1 MNTKDATMNSTRMNA
16 RPACRRMIGAFAVF
30 TMLGAAVAAP
40 PVSTPQGVSAA
51 AVTPEQAYQRDR
63 AACLS
68 GATPQDRQS
77 CLKEAGA
84 ALAAAR
90 RGRLDDGNDARTR
103 QANAVERCR
112 VHKDEDDRVACERMA
127 LGEGRAD
134 GSVAEGAVVREMVTR
149 SVKP

>member
-1 MNTKDATMNSTRMNA
+1 MNSNRMLVP
-16 RPACRRMIGAFAVF
+16 RTCRLVIGAGALLTAVC
-30 TMLGAAVAAP
+30 AAVAAP
-40 PVSTPQGVSAA
+40 PASSTDRSAPA
-51 AVTPEQAYQRDR
+51 ATPEQTYQRDR
-63 AACLS
+63 TACLS

-90 RGRLDDGNDARTR
+90 RGRLDNGNDAQTR
-103 QANAVERCR
+103 QANATERCR
-112 VHKDEDDRVACERMA
+112 VHKDSDDRLACERMA
-127 LGEGRAD
+127 LGEGRTE